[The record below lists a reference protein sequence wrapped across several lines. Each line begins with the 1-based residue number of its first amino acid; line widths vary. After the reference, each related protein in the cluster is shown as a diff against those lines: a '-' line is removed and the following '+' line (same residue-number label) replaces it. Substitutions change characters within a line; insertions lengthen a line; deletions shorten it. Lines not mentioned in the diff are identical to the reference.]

1 MEDGKKAIVVN
12 ELKPSFREEITSQP
26 GGENI
31 KRCFACGTCVAG
43 CPITEVDE
51 EFNCRRIVHQILLG
65 MREEVL
71 SSPAI
76 WLCLECYRCYA
87 RCPQKVN
94 FTDIMR
100 ILRYLAIKGNYMPP
114 QTLEQVE
121 DLDRFIQEIRCSFI
135 KHTFKPDEKIAKEI
149 KSKIDQK
156 LNIIKSYHLERN
168 KPQSSLIVHSSSI
181 KTTSNELRQTE
192 DSGL

>member
-1 MEDGKKAIVVN
+1 MGDDGKTVVVSD
-12 ELKPSFREEITSQP
+12 LKSGFVKEIASQP

-31 KRCFACGTCVAG
+31 KRCFTCGTCVAG

-51 EFNCRRIVHQILLG
+51 EFNCRRLIRQIVLG
-65 MREEVL
+65 MRDEVL

-94 FTDIMR
+94 FTDIMKV
-100 ILRYLAIKGNYMPP
+100 LRYLSIKGNYVPAEKMK
-114 QTLEQVE
+114 EID

-135 KHTFKPDEKIAKEI
+135 KQTFKPNKETAEKI
-149 KSKIDQK
+149 KSKIEEK
-156 LNIIKSYHLERN
+156 LKSI
-168 KPQSSLIVHSSSI
+168 SSAGSGKKEASSSA
-181 KTTSNELRQTE
+181 KEE
-192 DSGL
+192 EKPVDEK

>member
-1 MEDGKKAIVVN
+1 MKDVKEAIIVSD
-12 ELKPSFREEITSQP
+12 LKSSFREEIASQP

-31 KRCFACGTCVAG
+31 KRCFTCGTCVAG

-51 EFNCRRIVHQILLG
+51 DFNCRKIVRQILLG
-65 MREEVL
+65 MRDEVL

-100 ILRYLAIKGNYMPP
+100 VLRYLSIKGNYVPAGKMK
-114 QTLEQVE
+114 EVE

-135 KHTFKPDEKIAKEI
+135 KHTFKPEEETAKEI
-149 KSKIDQK
+149 KSKIEQK
-156 LNIIKSYHLERN
+156 LKDIKSA
-168 KPQSSLIVHSSSI
+168 HSSES
-181 KTTSNELRQTE
+181 KTSSSAKEEKQQQE
-192 DSGL
+192 PSEEEKESSK

>member
-1 MEDGKKAIVVN
+1 MEDVGKAIVVN
-12 ELKPSFREEITSQP
+12 ELDFSFREEITSQP

-31 KRCFACGTCVAG
+31 KRCFTCGTCVAG

-51 EFNCRRIVHQILLG
+51 EFNCRRIVRQILLG

-100 ILRYLAIKGNYMPP
+100 ILRYLAIKGNYMPA
-114 QTLEQVE
+114 QTAEQVE

-135 KHTFKPDEKIAKEI
+135 KHTFKPEEKIAKEI
-149 KSKIDQK
+149 KSKINQK
-156 LNIIKSYHLERN
+156 LETIKSTHSG
-168 KPQSSLIVHSSSI
+168 KSAPKSSLKIDQQEQQ
-181 KTTSNELRQTE
+181 SNEQKE
-192 DSGL
+192 NSGQ

>member
-1 MEDGKKAIVVN
+1 MEDVKEAVVVSD
-12 ELKPSFREEITSQP
+12 LKSSFREEIASQP

-31 KRCFACGTCVAG
+31 KRCFTCGTCVAG

-51 EFNCRRIVHQILLG
+51 DFNCRKIVRQILLG
-65 MREEVL
+65 MRDEVL

-87 RCPQKVN
+87 RCPQQVN

-100 ILRYLAIKGNYMPP
+100 VLRYLSIKGNYVPAGKMK
-114 QTLEQVE
+114 EVE

-135 KHTFKPDEKIAKEI
+135 KHSFKPEEKTALEI
-149 KSKIDQK
+149 KSKIEQRLKD
-156 LNIIKSYHLERN
+156 IKSA
-168 KPQSSLIVHSSSI
+168 HSSKS
-181 KTTSNELRQTE
+181 KASPSAKAGEKKQE
-192 DSGL
+192 

>member
-1 MEDGKKAIVVN
+1 MEDEKKAVVVSD
-12 ELKPSFREEITSQP
+12 LKSSFREEIASQP

-31 KRCFACGTCVAG
+31 KRCFTCGTCVAG

-51 EFNCRRIVHQILLG
+51 DFNCRRIVRQILLG
-65 MREEVL
+65 MRDEVL

-100 ILRYLAIKGNYMPP
+100 ILRYLSIKDNYVPAGKMK
-114 QTLEQVE
+114 EVE
-121 DLDRFIQEIRCSFI
+121 DLDRFIQEVRCSFI
-135 KHTFKPDEKIAKEI
+135 KHTFKPEEKTAEEI
-149 KSKIDQK
+149 KSKIEQK
-156 LNIIKSYHLERN
+156 LKDIKSAHSLKSKASPSAKADEKQQ
-168 KPQSSLIVHSSSI
+168 KPSEEKKNPV
-181 KTTSNELRQTE
+181 NEK
-192 DSGL
+192 

>member
-1 MEDGKKAIVVN
+1 MGDEKEAIVVN
-12 ELKPSFREEITSQP
+12 ELDFNFREEITSQP

-31 KRCFACGTCVAG
+31 KRCFTCGTCVAG

-51 EFNCRRIVHQILLG
+51 EFNCRRIVRQILLG

-71 SSPAI
+71 SSPSI
-76 WLCLECYRCYA
+76 WLCLECYRCYV

-94 FTDIMR
+94 FTDIMK
-100 ILRYLAIKGNYMPP
+100 ILRYLAIKGNYVPA
-114 QTLEQVE
+114 QTSERVE

-135 KHTFKPDEKIAKEI
+135 KHTLKPEEKIAKEI

-156 LNIIKSYHLERN
+156 LENIKSINSEKSKL
-168 KPQSSLIVHSSSI
+168 KSSHKVNQQEQQ
-181 KTTSNELRQTE
+181 SNEQKE
-192 DSGL
+192 DSGK

>member
-1 MEDGKKAIVVN
+1 MGDDGKTVVVSD
-12 ELKPSFREEITSQP
+12 LKSGFVKEIASQP

-31 KRCFACGTCVAG
+31 KRCFTCGTCVAG

-51 EFNCRRIVHQILLG
+51 EFNCRRLIRQIVLG
-65 MREEVL
+65 MRDEVL

-94 FTDIMR
+94 FTDIMKV
-100 ILRYLAIKGNYMPP
+100 LRYLSIKGGYAPVGKMK
-114 QTLEQVE
+114 EID

-135 KHTFKPDEKIAKEI
+135 KQTFKPNKETAEKI
-149 KSKIDQK
+149 KSKIEDK
-156 LNIIKSYHLERN
+156 LKTIKSAQT
-168 KPQSSLIVHSSSI
+168 KKSKAQPSSETEEKKLQ
-181 KTTSNELRQTE
+181 SNEE
-192 DSGL
+192 NKESGK

>member
-1 MEDGKKAIVVN
+1 MGDEKEAIVVN
-12 ELKPSFREEITSQP
+12 ELDFNFREEITSQP

-31 KRCFACGTCVAG
+31 KRCFTCGTCVAG

-51 EFNCRRIVHQILLG
+51 EFNCRRIVRQILLG

-71 SSPAI
+71 SSPSI
-76 WLCLECYRCYA
+76 WLCLECYRCYV

-94 FTDIMR
+94 FTDIMK
-100 ILRYLAIKGNYMPP
+100 ILRYLAIKGNYVPA
-114 QTLEQVE
+114 QTSERVE

-135 KHTFKPDEKIAKEI
+135 KHTLKPEEKIAKEI

-156 LNIIKSYHLERN
+156 LENIKSIHSEKSKL
-168 KPQSSLIVHSSSI
+168 KSSHKVNQQEQQ
-181 KTTSNELRQTE
+181 SNEQKE
-192 DSGL
+192 NSGK

>member
-1 MEDGKKAIVVN
+1 MDDGKTVVVSD
-12 ELKPSFREEITSQP
+12 LKSGFSEEIASQP

-31 KRCFACGTCVAG
+31 KRCFTCGTCVAG

-51 EFNCRRIVHQILLG
+51 DFNCRRIVRQIILG
-65 MREEVL
+65 MRDEVL

-100 ILRYLAIKGNYMPP
+100 VLRYLSVKGGYVPAGKMK
-114 QTLEQVE
+114 EID
-121 DLDRFIQEIRCSFI
+121 DLDRFMQEIRCSFI
-135 KHTFKPDEKIAKEI
+135 KHTFKPSKETAEKI
-149 KSKIDQK
+149 KSKIEERLKTASSTGSQK
-156 LNIIKSYHLERN
+156 KEA
-168 KPQSSLIVHSSSI
+168 SSSA
-181 KTTSNELRQTE
+181 KEEEKKQESVEE
-192 DSGL
+192 EKPADEK

>member
-1 MEDGKKAIVVN
+1 MEGEKEAIVVS
-12 ELKPSFREEITSQP
+12 ELDFNFREEITSQP

-43 CPITEVDE
+43 CPITEIDE
-51 EFNCRRIVHQILLG
+51 EFNCRRIVRQILLG

-100 ILRYLAIKGNYMPP
+100 VLRYLAIKGHYVPA
-114 QTLEQVE
+114 QTSTQVE
-121 DLDRFIQEIRCSFI
+121 DLDRFIQEIRCGFI
-135 KHTFKPDEKIAKEI
+135 KHMFKPEEKIAKEI

-156 LNIIKSYHLERN
+156 LNTTKSIIEEEVNPSPS
-168 KPQSSLIVHSSSI
+168 PQSSPQGE
-181 KTTSNELRQTE
+181 KK
-192 DSGL
+192 

>member
-1 MEDGKKAIVVN
+1 MGDEKEAIVVN
-12 ELKPSFREEITSQP
+12 ELDFNFREEITSQP

-31 KRCFACGTCVAG
+31 KRCFTCGTCVAG

-51 EFNCRRIVHQILLG
+51 DFNCRRIVRQILLG

-100 ILRYLAIKGNYMPP
+100 VLRYLAIKGNYMPAK
-114 QTLEQVE
+114 TLEQVE
-121 DLDRFIQEIRCSFI
+121 DIDRFIQEIRCSFI
-135 KHTFKPDEKIAKEI
+135 KHTFKPEEKTAEEI
-149 KSKIDQK
+149 KSKIGQK
-156 LNIIKSYHLERN
+156 LKAIKSTDSAKS
-168 KPQSSLIVHSSSI
+168 KPKSSPS
-181 KTTSNELRQTE
+181 TDEQEQQSNEKSK
-192 DSGL
+192 DPDK

>member
-1 MEDGKKAIVVN
+1 MEDGKKAVVVSD
-12 ELKPSFREEITSQP
+12 LKSSFREEIASQP

-31 KRCFACGTCVAG
+31 KRCFTCGTCVAG

-51 EFNCRRIVHQILLG
+51 DFNCRRIVRQILLG
-65 MREEVL
+65 MRDEVL

-100 ILRYLAIKGNYMPP
+100 ILRYLSIKGNYVPAGKMKDI
-114 QTLEQVE
+114 E
-121 DLDRFIQEIRCSFI
+121 DLDRFIQEVRCSFI
-135 KHTFKPDEKIAKEI
+135 KHTFKPEEKTAEEI
-149 KSKIDQK
+149 KSKIEQK
-156 LNIIKSYHLERN
+156 LKSIKSAHPAKSET
-168 KPQSSLIVHSSSI
+168 KPSAKAEEQQQE
-181 KTTSNELRQTE
+181 TSEE
-192 DSGL
+192 KEESGK

>member
-1 MEDGKKAIVVN
+1 MGDDGKTIVVSD
-12 ELKPSFREEITSQP
+12 LKSGFSKEIASQP

-31 KRCFACGTCVAG
+31 KRCFTCGTCVAG

-51 EFNCRRIVHQILLG
+51 EFNCRRLIRQIVLG
-65 MREEVL
+65 MRDEVL

-94 FTDIMR
+94 FTDIMKV
-100 ILRYLAIKGNYMPP
+100 LRYLSIKGGYAPVGKMK
-114 QTLEQVE
+114 EID

-135 KHTFKPDEKIAKEI
+135 KQTFKPDKETAEKI
-149 KSKIDQK
+149 KSKIEEK
-156 LNIIKSYHLERN
+156 LKTIKSTQT
-168 KPQSSLIVHSSSI
+168 KKSKAQSSSETEEKKLQ
-181 KTTSNELRQTE
+181 SNEE
-192 DSGL
+192 NKESGK

>member
-1 MEDGKKAIVVN
+1 MEDEKKAVVVSD
-12 ELKPSFREEITSQP
+12 LKSSFREEIASQP

-31 KRCFACGTCVAG
+31 KRCFTCGTCVAG

-51 EFNCRRIVHQILLG
+51 DFNCRRIVRQILLG
-65 MREEVL
+65 MRDEVL

-100 ILRYLAIKGNYMPP
+100 ILRYLSIKGNYVPAGKMK
-114 QTLEQVE
+114 EVE
-121 DLDRFIQEIRCSFI
+121 DLDRFIQEVRCSFI
-135 KHTFKPDEKIAKEI
+135 KHTFKPEEKTAEEI
-149 KSKIDQK
+149 KSKIEQK
-156 LNIIKSYHLERN
+156 LKDIKSAHSAKSET
-168 KPQSSLIVHSSSI
+168 KPSAKAEKQQQE
-181 KTTSNELRQTE
+181 TSEE
-192 DSGL
+192 KKESGK

>member
-1 MEDGKKAIVVN
+1 MGDEKEVIVVN
-12 ELKPSFREEITSQP
+12 ELDFNFREEITSQP

-31 KRCFACGTCVAG
+31 KRCFTCGTCVAG
-43 CPITEVDE
+43 CPITEIDE
-51 EFNCRRIVHQILLG
+51 EFNCRRIVRQILLG
-65 MREEVL
+65 MREEIL

-100 ILRYLAIKGNYMPP
+100 ILRYLAIKGNYVPARTSA
-114 QTLEQVE
+114 QIE

-135 KHTFKPDEKIAKEI
+135 KHTFKPEEKIAKEI

-156 LNIIKSYHLERN
+156 LNTIKSYH
-168 KPQSSLIVHSSSI
+168 
-181 KTTSNELRQTE
+181 
-192 DSGL
+192 

>member
-1 MEDGKKAIVVN
+1 MGDEKEAIVVN
-12 ELKPSFREEITSQP
+12 ELDFNFREEITSQP

-31 KRCFACGTCVAG
+31 KRCFNCGTCVAG
-43 CPITEVDE
+43 CPITEIDE
-51 EFNCRRIVHQILLG
+51 EFNCRRIVRQILFG
-65 MREEVL
+65 MRREVL

-100 ILRYLAIKGNYMPP
+100 ILRYLAIKGHYVPA
-114 QTLEQVE
+114 QTSERVE

-135 KHTFKPDEKIAKEI
+135 KHNFKPEEKIAKEI

-156 LNIIKSYHLERN
+156 LNTIKSYHRGRSKPLPQGER
-168 KPQSSLIVHSSSI
+168 K
-181 KTTSNELRQTE
+181 
-192 DSGL
+192 